1 MRGVNKVIIVG
12 RLGQD
17 PDVRYMQTGDA
28 VANLTVATSEQWKDQ
43 HGVNQEST
51 EWHRVVLYKRLAE
64 IAKEYLSKGSLVYV
78 EGKLKTRKWKDKN
91 GQDRYTT
98 EVVGSNL
105 QMLGA
110 GGGDRTQSQL
120 QHSPKLKPQAQTPGQ
135 QAFIAKQETQQQL
148 DVPANFD
155 ELDDVPF

>member
-17 PDVRYMQTGDA
+17 PDIRYTQGGDA
-28 VANLTVATSEQWKDQ
+28 VAKLSVATSEQWKDQ
-43 HGVNQEST
+43 HSVNQEST

-78 EGKLKTRKWKDKN
+78 EGKIKTRRWKDNEGK
-91 GQDRYTT
+91 DCYTT
-98 EVVGSNL
+98 EIIGKNM
-105 QMLGA
+105 QML
-110 GGGDRTQSQL
+110 GGGDRDRVQSQV
-120 QHSPKLKPQAQTPGQ
+120 QQKPLPQQSPGQ
-135 QAFIAKQETQQQL
+135 QAFIAKQETEQQL

-155 ELDDVPF
+155 EFDDVPF